1 MDRVKTFT
9 SEDSLN
15 KWLEDNARHIISIVD
30 IKFCSF
36 PRSTTITSLSY
47 DTTPIAPKC
56 VFMVHYQ
63 SILDILEDL

>member
-1 MDRVKTFT
+1 MDKVKTFT

-15 KWLEDNARHIISIVD
+15 KWLEDNARHIMSIVD

-36 PRSTTITSLSY
+36 PISTTTTSLSY
-47 DTTPIAPKC
+47 DTTPITPRY

-63 SILDILEDL
+63 SALENL

>member
-1 MDRVKTFT
+1 MDKVKTFT

-15 KWLEDNARHIISIVD
+15 KWLEDNARHIMSIVD

-36 PRSTTITSLSY
+36 PRSTTTTSLSY
-47 DTTPIAPKC
+47 DTTLIAPKC

-63 SILDILEDL
+63 ATLEVS